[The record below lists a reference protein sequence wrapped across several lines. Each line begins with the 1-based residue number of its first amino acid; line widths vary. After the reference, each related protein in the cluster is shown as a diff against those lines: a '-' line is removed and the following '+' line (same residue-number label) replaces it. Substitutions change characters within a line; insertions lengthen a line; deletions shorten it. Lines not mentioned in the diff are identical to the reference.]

1 MNSAESI
8 KIALRG
14 LATNKARSAL
24 TMLGIVIGV
33 GAVVTMISIG
43 TGATSSV
50 TSRIQG
56 LGSNLLTVMP
66 GASFS
71 GGVRGAIGSMTSLTL
86 EDADAIKKNVPDAK
100 NVSPEYSQ
108 NAQVVYRGKNINT
121 SINGVTPAF
130 EEVRNFRAAYGQF
143 IQQGDVETAARVAVL
158 GQNVVGELFDRGEDP
173 IGKII
178 KIRNVPFRVVGVM
191 ELKGSSG
198 FASMDDAVLIPL
210 STAMHRLFGAGRSV
224 RQIGVQVSAAD
235 RMDIASSQITN
246 LLMLRHKISNPANAD
261 FRIMNQA
268 DILNTLGQVTGTLTL
283 LLGGIAAI
291 SLLVGGI
298 GIMNIMLVSV
308 TERTREIGLRK
319 AVGAK
324 RKDILFQFLIESL
337 ILCLVGGAAGILLGF
352 LGSAGIGQ
360 YAGWG
365 TVIPLNSIWLA
376 FLFSA
381 AVGLFFGIY
390 PAVKASKLNPIE
402 ALRYE

>member
-1 MNSAESI
+1 MNLTESI
-8 KIALRG
+8 KIAIRG

-24 TMLGIVIGV
+24 TMLGIIIGV

-50 TSRIQG
+50 TTRIQG

-66 GASFS
+66 GAGFA

-86 EDADAIKKNVPDAK
+86 EDADAIKKNVPDVK
-100 NVSPEYSQ
+100 NISPEYSQ
-108 NAQVVYRGKNINT
+108 NAQVVYGDKNINT
-121 SINGVTPAF
+121 AINGVTPAF
-130 EEVRNFRAAYGQF
+130 EDVRNFRVAYGQF
-143 IQQGDVETAARVAVL
+143 IQQGDVEASSRVAVL
-158 GQNVVGELFDRGEDP
+158 GQTVVGELFDRGEDP

-198 FASMDDAVLIPL
+198 FVSMDDAVLIPL
-210 STAMHRLFGAGRSV
+210 STAMNRLFGGRSV
-224 RQIGVQVSAAD
+224 RQIGVQVSNSD
-235 RMDIASSQITN
+235 RMNISSSQITN
-246 LLMLRHKISNPANAD
+246 LLLLRHKINNPANAD

-324 RKDILFQFLIESL
+324 RKDILFQFLVESL
-337 ILCLVGGAAGILLGF
+337 ILCLVGGAIGIMLG
-352 LGSAGIGQ
+352 LIGSAGIGQ

-365 TVIPLNSIWLA
+365 TIIPLSSVWLA

>member
-1 MNSAESI
+1 MNLTESI
-8 KIALRG
+8 KIAIRG

-24 TMLGIVIGV
+24 TMLGIIIGV

-50 TSRIQG
+50 TTRIQG
-56 LGSNLLTVMP
+56 LGSNLLTVIP
-66 GASFS
+66 GAGFA

-100 NVSPEYSQ
+100 NISPEYSQ
-108 NAQVVYRGKNINT
+108 NAQVVYGDKNINT
-121 SINGVTPAF
+121 AINGVTPAF
-130 EEVRNFRAAYGQF
+130 EDVRNFRVAYGQF
-143 IQQGDVETAARVAVL
+143 IQQGDVEASSRVAVL
-158 GQNVVGELFDRGEDP
+158 GQTVVGELFDRGEDP

-198 FASMDDAVLIPL
+198 FVSMDDTVLIPL
-210 STAMHRLFGAGRSV
+210 STAMNRLFGGRSV
-224 RQIGVQVSAAD
+224 RQIGVQVSSSE
-235 RMDIASSQITN
+235 RMNIASSQITN
-246 LLMLRHKISNPANAD
+246 LLLLRHKINNPADAD

-324 RKDILFQFLIESL
+324 RKDILFQFLVESL
-337 ILCLVGGAAGILLGF
+337 ILCLVGGAIGIMLG
-352 LGSAGIGQ
+352 LIGSAGIGQ

-365 TVIPLNSIWLA
+365 TIIPISSVWLA